1 MKRWA
6 LMIAVVA
13 LLASACGSPGVP
25 RSLVPVV
32 PAERPVPAGVELAA
46 EAPEGGGDAEDCG
59 DPTASLRPSGLSIPD
74 GSTMAKIKRRGRL
87 VVGVDQNSNLFG
99 FRDPATGKLE
109 GFDIDMAREIATAM
123 FGDPD
128 RVQLKV
134 LQVSE
139 RIKALQEGDVDLV
152 IFLMTI
158 NCARREEIQFSSVYF
173 DAGQRVLTREAAEFT
188 GLDDL
193 GGEKVCAPRGSTSS
207 INVAAAES
215 KPVLVEAD
223 TMTDCLVLL
232 QQGQV
237 EAISTDDTVLAG
249 LAAQDPA
256 TKVVGST
263 FSSEPYGIGIPKDNE
278 DMVRYVNAVL
288 EDVRDGAWQESY
300 KRWLEPALGPATPP
314 TPSYR

>member
-1 MKRWA
+1 MKPLA

-13 LLASACGSPGVP
+13 MLAAACGSPGVP

-32 PAERPVPAGVELAA
+32 PAERPMPAGAEQATAA
-46 EAPEGGGDAEDCG
+46 PDGAGDDEDCG
-59 DPTASLRPSGLSIPD
+59 DPTASLRASGRSIPA
-74 GSTMAKIKRRGRL
+74 GSTMAKIKQRGRL

-109 GFDIDMAREIATAM
+109 GFDIDMAREIAKAM

-128 RVQLKV
+128 KVQLKV
-134 LQVSE
+134 MPVSH
-139 RIKALQEGDVDLV
+139 RIEALKDGEVDLV

-158 NCARREEIQFSSVYF
+158 TCDRRNDIQFSSVYF
-173 DAGQRVLTREAAEFT
+173 DAGQRVLTRKASSVT
-188 GLDDL
+188 GLEDL
-193 GGEKVCAPRGSTSS
+193 GGKKVCAPRGSTSS
-207 INVAAAES
+207 INVAAADS
-215 KPVLVEAD
+215 RPVLVEAD

-232 QQGQV
+232 QQRQV

-249 LAAQDPA
+249 LAEQDPA
-256 TKVVGST
+256 TEVVGKR

-288 EDVRDGAWQESY
+288 EDIRDGSWQDSY
-300 KRWLEPALGPATPP
+300 RRWLEPVLGPATPP
-314 TPSYR
+314 SPRYR